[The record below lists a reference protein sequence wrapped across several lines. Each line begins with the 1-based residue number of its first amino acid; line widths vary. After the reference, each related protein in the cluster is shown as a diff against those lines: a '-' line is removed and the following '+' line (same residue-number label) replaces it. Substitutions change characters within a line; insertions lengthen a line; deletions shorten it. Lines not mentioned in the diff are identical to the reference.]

1 MVDQTVD
8 RVMDKE
14 NRKNGRLAL
23 MLAGLALLVALSSIR
38 FWEQL
43 AATALP

>member
-1 MVDQTVD
+1 MEE
-8 RVMDKE
+8 K
-14 NRKNGRLAL
+14 RKNNGRLAL
-23 MLAGLALLVALSSIR
+23 ALAGVALLVMLSSVR